1 MTMTIRR
8 QLAILLLTLA
18 GAATTGIKAQS
29 MFMIDYWAKSET
41 QSKSVSFA
49 RNGDADEYSL
59 KRNGRY
65 NADYD
70 VSQIKSIRHIPG
82 KRPTVSMVSNVTA
95 REGDQIENDTL
106 CPKADKPVKVTYST
120 AANVSYTATDDSN
133 VQLELTPQ
141 TVITASVNSDACYG
155 FEDNVTSVTSLE
167 PLITVSGW
175 NPQTVHV
182 RQQIMIGTQTVTFE
196 WDYEDYGLVKTK
208 YGVASLPTLKPA
220 LSEVVSV
227 TAVETAESQQA
238 SARLAPMTVMLE
250 EGQQQ
255 PASSLLSNLQG
266 GKKTYEVTVRLR
278 QSLRGEGLSA
288 PYSMEEN
295 FLLKYNVEI
304 DNGLV
309 STTYEK
315 DYFWT
320 EPHDNMH
327 WMSYYRIYR
336 TRTYS
341 TGEKET
347 DTFTYPY
354 GHRVE
359 HVVTADVQGTDD
371 YIHSS
376 EYQVGNYHF
385 IYHNRVTGENNND
398 FIKVYYF
405 KTGVPD
411 LSLLNGVV
419 TRDENQWA
427 DRGDLSSYTSPIYK
441 YQDKPLQYNPQNP
454 IEGWYAKDIEYNR
467 RVDLLY
473 NQHPFVRMYDMGIRF
488 YDSILYL
495 DNQLFDFSDYRMTYD
510 FDFREQSTALP
521 DGTPA
526 KVFTHECNA
535 KYLGKDFYVATV
547 DTVYQIKE

>member
-1 MTMTIRR
+1 MTIRR

-49 RNGDADEYSL
+49 RNGDTDEYSL

-65 NADYD
+65 NADNNL
-70 VSQIKSIRHIPG
+70 SQIKSIRHIPG

-120 AANVSYTATDDSN
+120 TANVSYTATDDSN

-141 TVITASVNSDACYG
+141 TVITASVNSDECYG

-208 YGVASLPTLKPA
+208 YGVASLPTLKP
-220 LSEVVSV
+220 LLPEVVSV

-320 EPHDNMH
+320 EAHHNLP
-327 WMSYYRIYR
+327 WMSYYQVHR

-354 GHRVE
+354 GHMVSLE
-359 HVVTADVQGTDD
+359 HKMYVRGKGGYGD
-371 YIHSS
+371 S
-376 EYQVGNYHF
+376 EYTLYDGTKY
-385 IYHNRVTGENNND
+385 IYHKENPSPNND
-398 FIKVYYF
+398 DFTLIYSY
-405 KTGVPD
+405 KTGVP
-411 LSLLNGVV
+411 SLNLYGVK
-419 TRDENQWA
+419 TESEGDQWNE
-427 DRGDLSSYTSPIYK
+427 RGDLSGYLSPIFSYEGE
-441 YQDKPLQYNPQNP
+441 PLHYNPANP
-454 IEGWYAKDIEYNR
+454 IEGWYSSGLYIHKRVCLYYNSGSWLR
-467 RVDLLY
+467 AY
-473 NQHPFVRMYDMGIRF
+473 SAIIKF

-495 DNQLFDFSDYRMTYD
+495 DNQLFDFSEYRMTYD
-510 FDFREQSTALP
+510 FDFREQSTTLS

-535 KYLGKDFYVATV
+535 KYLGKDFYVALV